1 MSDLTMFSYEG
12 AELRTLTIDGE
23 PWFSA
28 PDACQ
33 MLGLRDTTSA
43 LKMVDSDDKQ
53 RLCRSDTPHFFG
65 AFAPQV
71 QTFSI
76 VNESGMYAL
85 IFQSRKDQ
93 ARKVK
98 RWVTGEVLPQIRKTG
113 SYSPPLSDDEIVHR
127 ALQLTYRKVQEL
139 EAKVAEDAPKV
150 AYHDVYVADEDLIQ
164 FRTLANQLEVGE
176 KHLRQVLMARGWIYR
191 RDYQRW
197 SNKKD
202 GLVTEYQWRAVA
214 DKKRYFRLIP
224 AHDAPRL
231 AGEVRQTLK
240 VTPAGA
246 VAIERA
252 MRRWAAEDVAA

>member
-1 MSDLTMFSYEG
+1 MKS
-12 AELRTLTIDGE
+12 TIQPFDFRGHEVRVIQGDDGE
-23 PWFSA
+23 PRWVAADVAKVLGYSA
-28 PDACQ
+28 TAA
-33 MLGLRDTTSA
+33 MTRSL
-43 LKMVDSDDKQ
+43 DDDEKGVQ
-53 RLCRSDTPHFFG
+53 NLHTPG
-65 AFAPQV
+65 GEQELA
-71 QTFSI
+71 TI
-76 VNESGMYAL
+76 TESGLYSVIL
-85 IFQSRKDQ
+85 RSRVPA
-93 ARKVK
+93 ARDFK

-113 SYSPPLSDDEIVHR
+113 SYSAPLSDDEIVHR
-127 ALQLTYRKVQEL
+127 ALQLTYRRVQEL

-150 AYHDVYVADEDLIQ
+150 AYHDEFVADEDLIQ

-197 SNKKD
+197 SNKKN

>member
-1 MSDLTMFSYEG
+1 MKS
-12 AELRTLTIDGE
+12 TIQPFDFRGHEVRVIQGDDGE
-23 PWFSA
+23 PRWVAADVAKVLGFSEA
-28 PDACQ
+28 SAMTRHLDADEKGLSNWQTPGGEQQ
-33 MLGLRDTTSA
+33 MITIT
-43 LKMVDSDDKQ
+43 
-53 RLCRSDTPHFFG
+53 
-65 AFAPQV
+65 
-71 QTFSI
+71 
-76 VNESGMYAL
+76 ESGLYSAIL
-85 IFQSRKDQ
+85 RSRRPEAKDF
-93 ARKVK
+93 K

-113 SYSPPLSDDEIVHR
+113 SYSAPLSDDEIVHR

-150 AYHDVYVADEDLIQ
+150 AYHDEFVADEDLIQ

-197 SNKKD
+197 SNKKN

>member
-1 MSDLTMFSYEG
+1 MDP
-12 AELRTLTIDGE
+12 TIQPFDFRGHEVRVLHGDDGE
-23 PWFSA
+23 PRWVAADVAKILDYSEASA
-28 PDACQ
+28 MTRHLDDDEKGLSNWQTPGGEQQ
-33 MLGLRDTTSA
+33 MITIT
-43 LKMVDSDDKQ
+43 
-53 RLCRSDTPHFFG
+53 
-65 AFAPQV
+65 
-71 QTFSI
+71 
-76 VNESGMYAL
+76 ESGLYSAIL
-85 IFQSRKDQ
+85 RSRRPEAKDF
-93 ARKVK
+93 K

-113 SYSPPLSDDEIVHR
+113 SYSASLSDDEIVHR

-150 AYHDVYVADEDLIQ
+150 AYHDEFVADEDLIQ

-197 SNKKD
+197 SNKKN

>member
-1 MSDLTMFSYEG
+1 MKS
-12 AELRTLTIDGE
+12 TIQPFDFRGHEVRIIQGDDGE
-23 PWFSA
+23 PRWVAADVAKVLGYSA
-28 PDACQ
+28 TAA
-33 MLGLRDTTSA
+33 MTRSL
-43 LKMVDSDDKQ
+43 DDDEKGVQ
-53 RLCRSDTPHFFG
+53 ILHTPG
-65 AFAPQV
+65 GEQELA
-71 QTFSI
+71 TI
-76 VNESGMYAL
+76 TESGLYSVIL
-85 IFQSRKDQ
+85 RSRVPA
-93 ARKVK
+93 ARDFK

-113 SYSPPLSDDEIVHR
+113 SYSAPLSDDEIVHR

-150 AYHDVYVADEDLIQ
+150 AYHDEFVADEDLIQ

-197 SNKKD
+197 SNKKN

-240 VTPAGA
+240 ITPAGA

>member
-1 MSDLTMFSYEG
+1 MKS
-12 AELRTLTIDGE
+12 TIQPFDFRGHEVRVIQGDDGE
-23 PWFSA
+23 PRWVAADVAKVLGYSA
-28 PDACQ
+28 TAA
-33 MLGLRDTTSA
+33 MTRSL
-43 LKMVDSDDKQ
+43 DDDEKGVQ
-53 RLCRSDTPHFFG
+53 ILHTPG
-65 AFAPQV
+65 GEQELA
-71 QTFSI
+71 TI
-76 VNESGMYAL
+76 TESGLYSVIL
-85 IFQSRKDQ
+85 RSRVPA
-93 ARKVK
+93 ARDFK

-113 SYSPPLSDDEIVHR
+113 SYSAPLSDDEIVHR

-150 AYHDVYVADEDLIQ
+150 AYHDEFVADEDLIQ

-197 SNKKD
+197 SNKKN

>member
-1 MSDLTMFSYEG
+1 MKS
-12 AELRTLTIDGE
+12 TIQPFDFRGHEVRVIQGDDGE
-23 PWFSA
+23 PRWVAADVAKVLGYSA
-28 PDACQ
+28 TAA
-33 MLGLRDTTSA
+33 MTRSL
-43 LKMVDSDDKQ
+43 DDDEKGVQ
-53 RLCRSDTPHFFG
+53 ILHTPG
-65 AFAPQV
+65 GEQELA
-71 QTFSI
+71 TI
-76 VNESGMYAL
+76 TESGLYSVIL
-85 IFQSRKDQ
+85 RSRVPA
-93 ARKVK
+93 ARDFK

-113 SYSPPLSDDEIVHR
+113 SYSAPLSDEEIVHR

-150 AYHDVYVADEDLIQ
+150 AYHDEFVADEDLIQ

-197 SNKKD
+197 SNKKN
-202 GLVTEYQWRAVA
+202 GLVTEHQWRAVA

-240 VTPAGA
+240 ITPAGA

>member
-1 MSDLTMFSYEG
+1 MDS
-12 AELRTLTIDGE
+12 TIQPFDFRGHEVRVLHGDDGE
-23 PWFSA
+23 PRWVAADVAEILGYSA
-28 PDACQ
+28 TAA
-33 MLGLRDTTSA
+33 MT
-43 LKMVDSDDKQ
+43 
-53 RLCRSDTPHFFG
+53 RSLEEDEKGVQNLHTPG
-65 AFAPQV
+65 GV
-71 QTFSI
+71 QELTVI
-76 VNESGMYAL
+76 TESGLYAAVL
-85 IFQSRKDQ
+85 KSRRPEAVDF
-93 ARKVK
+93 R

-113 SYSPPLSDDEIVHR
+113 SYSAPLSDDEIVHR

-139 EAKVAEDAPKV
+139 EAKVQEDAPKV
-150 AYHDVYVADEDLIQ
+150 AYHDEFVADEDLIQ

-191 RDYQRW
+191 RDYRRW
-197 SNKKD
+197 SNKKN

>member
-1 MSDLTMFSYEG
+1 MKS
-12 AELRTLTIDGE
+12 TIQPFDFRGHEVRVIQGDDGE
-23 PWFSA
+23 PRWVAADVAKVLGFSEA
-28 PDACQ
+28 SAMTRHLDADEKGLSNWQTPGGEQQ
-33 MLGLRDTTSA
+33 MITIT
-43 LKMVDSDDKQ
+43 
-53 RLCRSDTPHFFG
+53 
-65 AFAPQV
+65 
-71 QTFSI
+71 
-76 VNESGMYAL
+76 ESGLYSAIL
-85 IFQSRKDQ
+85 RSRRPEAKDF
-93 ARKVK
+93 K

-113 SYSPPLSDDEIVHR
+113 SYSAPLSDDEIVHR

-139 EAKVAEDAPKV
+139 EAKVQEDAPKV
-150 AYHDVYVADEDLIQ
+150 AYHDEFVADEDLIQ

-176 KHLRQVLMARGWIYR
+176 QHLRQVLMARGWIYR

-197 SNKKD
+197 SNKKN

>member
-1 MSDLTMFSYEG
+1 MKS
-12 AELRTLTIDGE
+12 TIQPFDFRGHEVRVIQGDDGE
-23 PWFSA
+23 PRWVAADVAKVLGFSEA
-28 PDACQ
+28 SAMTRHLDADEKGLSNWQTPGGEQQ
-33 MLGLRDTTSA
+33 MITIT
-43 LKMVDSDDKQ
+43 
-53 RLCRSDTPHFFG
+53 
-65 AFAPQV
+65 
-71 QTFSI
+71 
-76 VNESGMYAL
+76 ESGLYSAIL
-85 IFQSRKDQ
+85 RSRRPEAKDF
-93 ARKVK
+93 K
-98 RWVTGEVLPQIRKTG
+98 RWVTGEVLPQIRRTG
-113 SYSPPLSDDEIVHR
+113 AYGVAPLSDDEIVHR

-150 AYHDVYVADEDLIQ
+150 AYHDEFVADEDLIQ

-197 SNKKD
+197 SNKKN

>member
-1 MSDLTMFSYEG
+1 MNS
-12 AELRTLTIDGE
+12 TIQPFDFRGHEVRVLQGDDGE
-23 PWFSA
+23 PRWVA
-28 PDACQ
+28 ADIADV
-33 MLGLRDTTSA
+33 LGYRMASDMTRGLDDDEKGTHNLRTRSENGVEQERSVTTI
-43 LKMVDSDDKQ
+43 
-53 RLCRSDTPHFFG
+53 T
-65 AFAPQV
+65 
-71 QTFSI
+71 
-76 VNESGMYAL
+76 ESGLYSVIL
-85 IFQSRKDQ
+85 RSRVPA
-93 ARKVK
+93 ARDFK

-113 SYSPPLSDDEIVHR
+113 SYSAPLSDDEIVHR

-197 SNKKD
+197 SNKKN

>member
-1 MSDLTMFSYEG
+1 MKS
-12 AELRTLTIDGE
+12 TIQPFDFRGHEVRVIQGDDGE
-23 PWFSA
+23 PRWVAADVAKVLGFSEA
-28 PDACQ
+28 SAMTRHLDADEKGLSNWQTPGGEQQ
-33 MLGLRDTTSA
+33 MITIA
-43 LKMVDSDDKQ
+43 
-53 RLCRSDTPHFFG
+53 
-65 AFAPQV
+65 
-71 QTFSI
+71 
-76 VNESGMYAL
+76 ESGLYSAIL
-85 IFQSRKDQ
+85 RSRRPEAKDF
-93 ARKVK
+93 K
-98 RWVTGEVLPQIRKTG
+98 RWVTREVLPQIRKTG
-113 SYSPPLSDDEIVHR
+113 SYSAPLSDDEIVHR

-150 AYHDVYVADEDLIQ
+150 AYHDEFVADEDLIQ

-197 SNKKD
+197 SNKKN

-240 VTPAGA
+240 ITPAGA

>member
-1 MSDLTMFSYEG
+1 MKS
-12 AELRTLTIDGE
+12 TIQPFDFRGHEVRVIQGDDGE
-23 PWFSA
+23 PRWVA
-28 PDACQ
+28 ADVADV
-33 MLGLRDTTSA
+33 LGLGRTHDMVRGLDDDERGTDTI
-43 LKMVDSDDKQ
+43 
-53 RLCRSDTPHFFG
+53 RTPSG
-65 AFAPQV
+65 DQSM
-71 QTFSI
+71 TTI
-76 VNESGMYAL
+76 TESGLYSVIL
-85 IFQSRKDQ
+85 RSRVPA
-93 ARKVK
+93 ARDFK

-113 SYSPPLSDDEIVHR
+113 SYSAPLSDDEIVHR

-197 SNKKD
+197 SNKKN

>member
-1 MSDLTMFSYEG
+1 MKF
-12 AELRTLTIDGE
+12 TIQPFDFRGHEVRVIQGDDGE
-23 PWFSA
+23 PRWVAADVAKVLGYSA
-28 PDACQ
+28 TAA
-33 MLGLRDTTSA
+33 MTRSL
-43 LKMVDSDDKQ
+43 DDDEKGVQ
-53 RLCRSDTPHFFG
+53 NLHTPG
-65 AFAPQV
+65 GEQELA
-71 QTFSI
+71 TI
-76 VNESGMYAL
+76 TESGLYSVIL
-85 IFQSRKDQ
+85 RSRVPA
-93 ARKVK
+93 ARDFK

-113 SYSPPLSDDEIVHR
+113 SYSAPLSDDEIVHR

-150 AYHDVYVADEDLIQ
+150 AYHDEFVADEDLIQ

-197 SNKKD
+197 SNKKN

-240 VTPAGA
+240 VTPAGV

>member
-1 MSDLTMFSYEG
+1 MKS
-12 AELRTLTIDGE
+12 TIQPFDFRGHEVRVIQGDDGE
-23 PWFSA
+23 PRWVAADVAKVLGFSEA
-28 PDACQ
+28 SAMTRHLDADEKGLSNWQTPGGEQQ
-33 MLGLRDTTSA
+33 MITIT
-43 LKMVDSDDKQ
+43 
-53 RLCRSDTPHFFG
+53 
-65 AFAPQV
+65 
-71 QTFSI
+71 
-76 VNESGMYAL
+76 ESGLYSAIL
-85 IFQSRKDQ
+85 RSRRPEAKDF
-93 ARKVK
+93 K
-98 RWVTGEVLPQIRKTG
+98 RWVTREVLPQIRKTG
-113 SYSPPLSDDEIVHR
+113 SYSAPLSDDEIVHR

-197 SNKKD
+197 SNKKN